1 MINDVSEL
9 VVEAARISG
18 RTDLPQIAPM
28 LLGFLEGYLNNTLR
42 TDGMVAS
49 ASLTTDA
56 DGVVA
61 LPTDY
66 LEAVSLEYGSD
77 VHLSRITRAK
87 ADVGVAGYYIAGGN
101 LVSSKVGTAHALNY
115 YQSIPGL
122 WSNSTNWLLTAKP
135 EIYLRGLVFEAHK
148 DANDAEAAMQAK
160 MLLDMAVDDLNTSD
174 VRARR
179 SDAVS
184 MVGTQI

>member
-1 MINDVSEL
+1 MINDVSRL

-61 LPTDY
+61 L
-66 LEAVSLEYGSD
+66 
-77 VHLSRITRAK
+77 RITLR
-87 ADVGVAGYYIAGGN
+87 
-101 LVSSKVGTAHALNY
+101 
-115 YQSIPGL
+115 PFL
-122 WSNSTNWLLTAKP
+122 WNM
-135 EIYLRGLVFEAHK
+135 
-148 DANDAEAAMQAK
+148 AAMF
-160 MLLDMAVDDLNTSD
+160 T
-174 VRARR
+174 
-179 SDAVS
+179 
-184 MVGTQI
+184 